1 MHADDLQP
9 YLAAGPSERVAYLP
23 AKSARQTVA
32 ETLAAMANAGGGIAI
47 LGVTAKGT
55 PQGTVDGAALRDLV
69 VEASLL
75 PDPPL
80 ILPSAQ
86 SVTLDG
92 GEVVAVLVP
101 EGLP

>member
-1 MHADDLQP
+1 MTMRLRNRTMHADDLQP

-55 PQGTVDGAALRDLV
+55 PQALSTAPRC
-69 VEASLL
+69 AISSSR
-75 PDPPL
+75 PACSPTRP
-80 ILPSAQ
+80 
-86 SVTLDG
+86 
-92 GEVVAVLVP
+92 
-101 EGLP
+101 